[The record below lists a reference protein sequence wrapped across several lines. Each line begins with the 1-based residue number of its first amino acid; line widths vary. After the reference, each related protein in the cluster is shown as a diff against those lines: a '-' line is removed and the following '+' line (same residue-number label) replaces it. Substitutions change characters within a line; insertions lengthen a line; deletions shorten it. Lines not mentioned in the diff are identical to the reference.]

1 MDVDGFTIRSVLS
14 DSVEIISFKICLS
27 WFCRN
32 LPSLLP
38 SFLPSW
44 IIETNLNKPSK
55 KKAAVRGNSSL
66 SGNRYEIN
74 TSFLLC
80 FSLSLLL
87 SSFLPGV
94 DLHNNSCQKNINVCS
109 PSLLDNLATLF
120 LRETSHLQVQNTC
133 PCSGPSLFGRVVF
146 PASLGGCKWP
156 KNFTNSKAAIV
167 ICMYII
173 IIYIIMYIYSIHIR

>member
-1 MDVDGFTIRSVLS
+1 MLMDLRSVLS

-94 DLHNNSCQKNINVCS
+94 DLHNNSCQKNISVCS

-146 PASLGGCKWP
+146 LASLGGCKWP

-167 ICMYII
+167 LYIYVYNYNIYYII
-173 IIYIIMYIYSIHIR
+173 IYIYSIHIR